1 MKNNAGAAGL
11 PRIVEIVLAIF
22 GLTLTSPLLIL
33 AAILIKLDSSGPI
46 LFRQTRMG
54 RNGKTFKLLKFRS
67 MYVSGHGALVTAAGD
82 NRISKVGKLI
92 RRTKIDEFPELWNI
106 VRGEMSIV
114 GPRPEV
120 PELVDLDNPLWNE
133 ILEFNPGLTDPVTLQ
148 LRNEEELLAQANDRD
163 DFYKNILQP
172 YKLRGYIHFVKNR
185 TWRKDL
191 NIIFRT
197 MKAILF
203 PKTVTQPTIEE
214 MQWSLA
220 E

>member
-1 MKNNAGAAGL
+1 MKSKERVTGL
-11 PRIVEIVLAIF
+11 PRSVEVVLAIF

-33 AAILIKLDSSGPI
+33 AAILIKLDSPGPI
-46 LFRQTRMG
+46 LFRQARMG
-54 RNGKTFKLLKFRS
+54 RNGKTFTLLKFRS
-67 MYVSGHGALVTAAGD
+67 MYVSDHGALVTAAGD

-92 RRTKIDEFPELWNI
+92 RRTKIDELPELWNI
-106 VRGEMSIV
+106 VRGDMSIV

-120 PELVDLDNPLWNE
+120 PELVDLNNPLWKE
-133 ILEFNPGLTDPVTLQ
+133 ILEANPGLTDPVTLQ

-172 YKLRGYIHFVKNR
+172 YKLRGYVHFVRNR
-185 TWRKDL
+185 TWKKDL
-191 NIIFRT
+191 NIILRT

-203 PKTVTQPTIEE
+203 PRTVTQPTVEE
-214 MQWSLA
+214 MRWSLA